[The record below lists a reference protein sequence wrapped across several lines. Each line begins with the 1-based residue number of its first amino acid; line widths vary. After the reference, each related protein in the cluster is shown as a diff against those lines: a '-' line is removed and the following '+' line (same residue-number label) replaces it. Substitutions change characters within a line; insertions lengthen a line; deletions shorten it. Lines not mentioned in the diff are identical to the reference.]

1 MLFYSV
7 SMFKMNT
14 IIPKEAL
21 FKLPLHAK
29 KMRIEYGEG
38 KVAVYRVSCDVK
50 DALRK
55 ERCDTFE
62 LKELEQY
69 GFSAEVIGRAVEYQ
83 KHCERAVREEFL
95 YGDTACTSE
104 EVVFCLKDGRRIG
117 FASINFAIGQL
128 HELVSYIEK
137 ETGISP
143 VGTFSRALV
152 QADFTE
158 EEIVIEYYKS
168 QMANLDLNT
177 VELALPKYNTY
188 FTKENIVVFDLQ
200 RVVVIPYS
208 ALNGIMVFAISS
220 TKSLVEMRRCRY
232 VLRNRKSFSTNINI
246 SNGDWAKI
254 AAYMN
259 AHHPNVDAD
268 AKLIYTEQDASWI

>member
-21 FKLPLHAK
+21 FKLPLLAK

-188 FTKENIVVFDLQ
+188 FTKENIVVF
-200 RVVVIPYS
+200 
-208 ALNGIMVFAISS
+208 VFAISS

-259 AHHPNVDAD
+259 AHHPNVDAY